1 MIPVAKSL
9 IGKKSGLV
17 AITEQGGVKEKTVKA
32 GKIGF
37 EDEQGTVTYV
47 DVDEGAIRIME
58 TLKGVKN
65 LCDIH
70 GDEGTYMDA
79 MLKRMKEDL
88 HQVSE
93 DEVSHIK
100 IKDLMAIDTFVPVN
114 VKGALAGELAMEKAV
129 AMAAMVKTDQLP
141 MTRLA
146 SALYSELG
154 IRVEV
159 AGVEAVMASIGSLTT
174 KGTQLPLAILDLG
187 GGSTDAAII
196 NENGRIVSTHLA
208 GAGAFIT
215 MMIDEE
221 LALNNLTTAEWIKR
235 YPLAKVNS
243 LYHMTLENGEVLFYR
258 EPLDAR
264 LFAKVVLVKE
274 DELVPIESRHTMETI
289 LHTRRQVKEKVFVQ
303 NALRALESI
312 APDGNIRNI
321 PNVVLVGGSALDSEI
336 PDLIQ
341 KTLAEYNI
349 VAGRADIW
357 GELGPRNAV
366 ATGLC
371 VSYSGGKTT

>member
-1 MIPVAKSL
+1 
-9 IGKKSGLV
+9 
-17 AITEQGGVKEKTVKA
+17 
-32 GKIGF
+32 
-37 EDEQGTVTYV
+37 
-47 DVDEGAIRIME
+47 
-58 TLKGVKN
+58 
-65 LCDIH
+65 
-70 GDEGTYMDA
+70 
-79 MLKRMKEDL
+79 
-88 HQVSE
+88 
-93 DEVSHIK
+93 
-100 IKDLMAIDTFVPVN
+100 
-114 VKGALAGELAMEKAV
+114 
-129 AMAAMVKTDQLP
+129 
-141 MTRLA
+141 
-146 SALYSELG
+146 
-154 IRVEV
+154 
-159 AGVEAVMASIGSLTT
+159 
-174 KGTQLPLAILDLG
+174 
-187 GGSTDAAII
+187 
-196 NENGRIVSTHLA
+196 
-208 GAGAFIT
+208 